1 MNPSK
6 TVALTLVI
14 AALGGCARLDHLGQP
29 PTMTPVGPDAEG
41 RALTEPVRLT
51 AIPMPMPSPLPPGR
65 ASRNPGSVW
74 QPVMGNPM
82 AGQRASR
89 VGDILTVIID
99 IDEEAT
105 FQNQTSRSRNSSED
119 LSMPGL
125 FGVENQL
132 NRLLPGEVDPENLV
146 GIGAD
151 STSRGAGTSRR
162 QEKVETKIAAVIAQ
176 VLPNGNYVIQGQQ
189 EVRVNYDMRVLHVA
203 GVVRPQ
209 DIRANNT
216 VTGDKIAEARISYGG
231 RGQIMDLQQ
240 PRYGQQV
247 LDMVLP
253 W

>member
-1 MNPSK
+1 MNPIR
-6 TVALTLVI
+6 TVSFALFL
-14 AALGGCARLDHLGQP
+14 AALGGCGRFDHLGQP

-41 RALTEPVRLT
+41 RALTEPVRL
-51 AIPMPMPSPLPPGR
+51 AAMPMPMPTPLPPGR

-82 AGQRASR
+82 LGQRASR

-99 IDEEAT
+99 IDEQAS
-105 FQNQTSRSRNSSED
+105 FQNQTSRTRNASEGV
-119 LSMPGL
+119 SVPGL
-125 FGVENQL
+125 FGLQNQL
-132 NRLLPGEVDPENLV
+132 PGNAESLVD
-146 GIGAD
+146 IGSD
-151 STSRGAGTSRR
+151 STSRGVGTSRR
-162 QEKVETKIAAVIAQ
+162 QEQVETKIAAVITE
-176 VLPNGNYVIQGQQ
+176 VLPNGNYVIRGQQ

-216 VTGDKIAEARISYGG
+216 VTGDKIAEARIGYGG

-247 LDMVLP
+247 LDIVLP